1 MREKGFCAYHPLV
14 LLLYFAGAI
23 GVSVLATAP
32 ALFLCNLLASGS
44 YYCILRGRKA
54 IRTMGQMLPM
64 VLFLMVINPVLNT
77 RGEQILF
84 RYFGR
89 PYTLEALQYGIFMGL
104 LFFAVFLWFGCYH
117 QVMSSEKLHYLLG
130 NLFPALSMLLVM
142 TFRLLPNMTRKIKQI
157 IHARESI
164 GKGFGEQSSK
174 KEKMLL
180 GATVL
185 GILASWSLEG
195 SVVTGDSMRSRGYGV
210 GRRTSFARYEFTWRD
225 GIVFVGGIALLLLGW
240 RCQQQMLRLLSHGA
254 YLFLPVILHLKEEG
268 RWHNFR
274 FNN

>member
-1 MREKGFCAYHPLV
+1 MREKGFCSYHPLV

-32 ALFLCNLLASGS
+32 ALFFCNLLASGC

-54 IRTMGQMLPM
+54 IKTMGQMVPV
-64 VLFLMVINPVLNT
+64 VLLLIVINPLINT
-77 RGEQILF
+77 RGEEILF

-89 PYTLEALQYGIFMGL
+89 PYTLEALEYGIFMGL

-142 TFRLLPNMTRKIKQI
+142 TFRLLPNMMGKIKQI
-157 IHARESI
+157 VHVRESI
-164 GKGFGEQSSK
+164 GKGLGKQSSK
-174 KEKMLL
+174 KEKMLF
-180 GATVL
+180 GSTVL
-185 GILASWSLEG
+185 GILTSWALEG

-210 GRRTSFARYEFTWRD
+210 GKRTSFARYEFTWRD
-225 GIVFVGGIALLLLGW
+225 GVVLACCICLLLMGWMCRQQTLG
-240 RCQQQMLRLLSHGA
+240 LLSHGI
-254 YLFLPVILHLKEEG
+254 YLFMPVILHLKEEG
-268 RWHNFR
+268 KWHNFR